1 MIQVFLQGAL
11 ASAAA
16 IAGLFF
22 FRFWRTAGDRLF
34 LAFAAAFWLLALQWG
49 LVGMLGVPDESRHFL
64 YLLRLLAFVLIV
76 VAVLEKNRSR

>member
-1 MIQVFLQGAL
+1 MIQAFFQGAL

-34 LAFAAAFWLLALQWG
+34 LAFALAFWLLSVQWAAVG
-49 LVGMLGVPDESRHFL
+49 LLGLPDETQHLL
-64 YLLRLLAFVLIV
+64 YLLRLIAFGLIV
-76 VAVLEKNRSR
+76 FAVLDKNRA